1 MIESIYQIDFITTSG
16 GTTRLLDYGDL
27 ISAMINFAAT
37 QQATA
42 NISLGLPWGGTIA
55 AGGARRPLT
64 WTRNIEHSSH
74 AEAAGYSIRHPAAI
88 PITRDGKLRVSV
100 SGGETWDLFDA
111 VILNVQV
118 ANDAEGDFTTLATY
132 QAEAGRSLPVSGLAH
147 FSGIPTAWLLTTH
160 TAQTLDTQ
168 DV

>member
-1 MIESIYQIDFITTSG
+1 M
-16 GTTRLLDYGDL
+16 
-27 ISAMINFAAT
+27 
-37 QQATA
+37 
-42 NISLGLPWGGTIA
+42 
-55 AGGARRPLT
+55 
-64 WTRNIEHSSH
+64 
-74 AEAAGYSIRHPAAI
+74 
-88 PITRDGKLRVSV
+88 TRDGKLRVSV